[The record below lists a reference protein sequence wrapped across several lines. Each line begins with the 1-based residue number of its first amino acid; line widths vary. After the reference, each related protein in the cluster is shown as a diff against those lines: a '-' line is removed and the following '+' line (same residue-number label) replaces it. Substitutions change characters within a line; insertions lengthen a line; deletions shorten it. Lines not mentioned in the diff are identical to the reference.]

1 LNLFNENEN
10 KCAIRLGHV
19 RGSPWKIYG
28 LCWVPRGM
36 ETCV

>member
-19 RGSPWKIYG
+19 RGSP
-28 LCWVPRGM
+28 
-36 ETCV
+36 